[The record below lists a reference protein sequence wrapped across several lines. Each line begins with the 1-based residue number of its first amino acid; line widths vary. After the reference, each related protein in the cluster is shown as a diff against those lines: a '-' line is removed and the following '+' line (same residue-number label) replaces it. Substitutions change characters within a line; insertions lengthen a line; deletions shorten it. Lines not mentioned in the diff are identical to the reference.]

1 VLLKTIN
8 KVVKKLLTRK
18 IRSITEEYYLLY
30 LSQIR
35 AQAKQ
40 GTGTALKLFTS
51 IIQIV

>member
-8 KVVKKLLTRK
+8 KVIKKLLIRK
-18 IRSITEEYYLLY
+18 IRSIAEEHHLLY

-40 GTGTALKLFTS
+40 GISTALKLLTN
-51 IIQIV
+51 IV